1 MKSKNMLTYVFEQHM
16 FIMYTTTTEQT
27 MSKEKSKNVEYVN
40 SCLCGCASTLRGKNN
55 ELYCTACF
63 NVVEYD
69 LVPVK
74 KNSKQQRSK

>member
-1 MKSKNMLTYVFEQHM
+1 
-16 FIMYTTTTEQT
+16 